1 MSYSDIVFNVSVFD
15 TTMYYS
21 HSMDN
26 KLKLLTEKENCFFI
40 HYASDGFYNGSSPAP
55 RISCIVLYNLKTDKC
70 HTFSI
75 ADHLDN
81 DLTNVELAESEL
93 LDDFNCFIK
102 NLSETY
108 FIHWNMTA
116 KGFGFNAIKERAEE
130 LSIEFPTI
138 TEENLF
144 DLSSYVAYIAE
155 KKLSIK
161 QVLWFNSLF
170 IGDDYLDGKTEAEY
184 FNEGKFQEILYSVEL
199 KVRGFA
205 DVVKLIQNNKLKI
218 EPPYQNNDGLTK
230 EERRQQA
237 LKIAEA
243 REEMLKDMVAHNKEL
258 LKRKQEAFE
267 EFVENYEPEVEE
279 EHSFLFFDF
288 AHPILSLFGNWLINK
303 K

>member
-1 MSYSDIVFNVSVFD
+1 MAHLFG
-15 TTMYYS
+15 
-21 HSMDN
+21 
-26 KLKLLTEKENCFFI
+26 E
-40 HYASDGFYNGSSPAP
+40 
-55 RISCIVLYNLKTDKC
+55 TDQKR
-70 HTFSI
+70 
-75 ADHLDN
+75 
-81 DLTNVELAESEL
+81 E
-93 LDDFNCFIK
+93 
-102 NLSETY
+102 
-108 FIHWNMTA
+108 
-116 KGFGFNAIKERAEE
+116 
-130 LSIEFPTI
+130 
-138 TEENLF
+138 
-144 DLSSYVAYIAE
+144 
-155 KKLSIK
+155 
-161 QVLWFNSLF
+161 
-170 IGDDYLDGKTEAEY
+170 DGKTEAEY

-230 EERRQQA
+230 EERRQHA